1 MVNSLLSASSKDLL
15 RWTHIPTQTM
25 ARTMMIMK
33 NTAAMATTTYSQM
46 EVGSCVREVSTVGSV
61 GEGILVVGLEEV
73 GTLVGERG
81 GGGEEEEEGRGRE
94 VEVVRRTGAEVE
106 GKV

>member
-1 MVNSLLSASSKDLL
+1 MVNSRLSASSKDLL

-46 EVGSCVREVSTVGSV
+46 ELGSCVCEVSTVGSV

-73 GTLVGERG
+73 GALVGERVG
-81 GGGEEEEEGRGRE
+81 GEEEEGRGKG